1 MERVEPSVGKQ
12 PLQRR
17 ADPRSGGKAPRSSIL
32 WPLAMIVAVVVAAWL
47 VWRQMHP
54 QPPQATAPAA
64 PSVQQPAAPVAA
76 APEHPIE
83 AAGTGA
89 PAQPPALPALADSDS
104 ALQDAMAAIFGKAP
118 LDRIFHLQQI
128 VQRFVATID
137 NLPRQTAAVQR
148 MPVQPVG
155 GSLLTAQADGQTVLA
170 SDNAVRYAPYVSVM
184 EAADTGRL
192 VATYVR
198 FYPLF
203 QQAYEELGYPGK
215 YFNDRLVHVIDHLLA
230 APEPTGPIALVQPKI
245 VYRFADPD
253 LESLSAGQKIM
264 VRMGH
269 DNELRVKAK
278 LREIRQAL
286 VGNPPPRQEPPR

>member
-1 MERVEPSVGKQ
+1 
-12 PLQRR
+12 
-17 ADPRSGGKAPRSSIL
+17 
-32 WPLAMIVAVVVAAWL
+32 MIAAVVVAGWL

-54 QPPQATAPAA
+54 QPPQATSPAA
-64 PSVQQPAAPVAA
+64 PSAPQPATPVATGPA
-76 APEHPIE
+76 HPIE
-83 AAGTGA
+83 AAGAGA
-89 PAQPPALPALADSDS
+89 PMQPPALPALADSDP

-155 GSLLTAQADGQTVLA
+155 GSLLTAQADGQTVVA

-203 QQAYEELGYPGK
+203 QKAYEDLGYPGK
-215 YFNDRLVHVIDHLLA
+215 YFNDRLVYVIDDLLA
-230 APEPTGPIALVQPKI
+230 APEPAGPIALVQPKI
-245 VYRFADPD
+245 IYKFADPQ

-278 LREIRQAL
+278 LRAIRQAL

>member
-1 MERVEPSVGKQ
+1 MERVEPSAGKP
-12 PLQRR
+12 PLQRPV
-17 ADPRSGGKAPRSSIL
+17 DPRGRSNAPRSSIV
-32 WPLAMIVAVVVAAWL
+32 WPAAMIAAVVVAGWL

-54 QPPQATAPAA
+54 QPPQASSPAA
-64 PSVQQPAAPVAA
+64 PSVPQSATPVATGPA
-76 APEHPIE
+76 HPIE
-83 AAGTGA
+83 AAGAGA
-89 PAQPPALPALADSDS
+89 PLQPPARPALADSDP

-155 GSLLTAQADGQTVLA
+155 GSLLTARADGQTVVA

-203 QQAYEELGYPGK
+203 QKAYEDLGYPGK
-215 YFNDRLVHVIDHLLA
+215 YFNDRLVYVIDDLLA
-230 APEPTGPIALVQPKI
+230 APEPAGPIALVQPKI
-245 VYRFADPD
+245 IYKFADPQ

-278 LREIRQAL
+278 LRAIRQAL

>member
-12 PLQRR
+12 PLQRPV
-17 ADPRSGGKAPRSSIL
+17 DPRSGGRTSRSML
-32 WPLAMIVAVVVAAWL
+32 WPIAMIVAVVVAGWL

-54 QPPQATAPAA
+54 QPPQATPPAA
-64 PSVQQPAAPVAA
+64 PSAQQPETPVATG
-76 APEHPIE
+76 PEHPIE
-83 AAGTGA
+83 AAGTEA
-89 PAQPPALPALADSDS
+89 STQPPALPALADSDP

-118 LDRIFHLQQI
+118 LDRVFHLQQI
-128 VQRFVATID
+128 VQRLVATID

-148 MPVQPVG
+148 MPVQPIG
-155 GSLLTAQADGQTVLA
+155 GSPLTAQADGQTVLA

-184 EAADTGRL
+184 DAADTGRL

-203 QQAYEELGYPGK
+203 QQAYENLGYPGK

-245 VYRFADPD
+245 VYKFADPE

-278 LREIRQAL
+278 LRAIRQAL